1 MYNYFVRVSPEEMRD
16 LLESRARLHALE
28 TGGVDNW
35 SWYGDSF
42 EDFLRRYGQQEG
54 RLFESFE
61 EVAQYELDNFYEM
74 DVI

>member
-1 MYNYFVRVSPEEMRD
+1 MYNYYVRVSPEEMKE
-16 LLESRARLHALE
+16 LLEMRARLHALE

-35 SWYGDSF
+35 TWYGESLGS
-42 EDFLRRYGQQEG
+42 FLRRYGQQEE

-74 DVI
+74 SVI